1 MPLSPETDTV
11 ASKQSGPS
19 ASTFLRW
26 LGWIATAT
34 AVGMFFSYIDQIRL
48 NLSGEKGSLLMPL
61 ATVVN
66 CSLWTTYGAMR
77 RDWPVAAGNFPGVI
91 LGAITFLTAL

>member
-1 MPLSPETDTV
+1 MPDVPRDSAGA
-11 ASKQSGPS
+11 ASAADRS
-19 ASTFLRW
+19 STFLRW

-34 AVGMFFSYIDQIRL
+34 AMTMFFSYIDQIRL
-48 NLSGEKGSLLMPL
+48 NLDGQKGSLLMPL

-66 CSLWTTYGAMR
+66 CSLWTTYGTMR

-91 LGAITFLTAL
+91 LGLITFLTAL

>member
-1 MPLSPETDTV
+1 MTPP
-11 ASKQSGPS
+11 SGDPAVPS
-19 ASTFLRW
+19 ARPDPSSTFLRW

-34 AVGMFFSYIDQIRL
+34 AMTMFFSYIDQIRL
-48 NLSGEKGSLLMPL
+48 NLDGQKGSLLMPL

-66 CSLWTTYGAMR
+66 CSLWATYGTLR

-91 LGAITFLTAL
+91 LGLITFLTAL

>member
-1 MPLSPETDTV
+1 MNSNGHAITRSHPTGTSDSFV
-11 ASKQSGPS
+11 
-19 ASTFLRW
+19 RW

-34 AVGMFFSYIDQIRL
+34 SVLMFVSYLDQIQL
-48 NLSGEKGSLLMPL
+48 NLSGQKGSIIQPL

-66 CSLWTTYGAMR
+66 CGLWTTYGWLR

-91 LGAITFLTAL
+91 LGAIAFVTAL